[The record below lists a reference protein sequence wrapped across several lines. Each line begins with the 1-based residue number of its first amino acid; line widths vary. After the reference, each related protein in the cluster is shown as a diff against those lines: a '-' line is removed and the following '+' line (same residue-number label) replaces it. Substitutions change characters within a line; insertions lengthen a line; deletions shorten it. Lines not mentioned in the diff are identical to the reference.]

1 MSLQRSVD
9 HETIMGNILGT
20 SSSESNTDSQ
30 SRMLEKLQDIPLE
43 QLRDLLTS
51 QIDLEIQLKHKE
63 LVLLRQELSKIEAQM
78 LLMRKFF
85 EVPDNAKLQNEPDD
99 FTVKYFELLN
109 NSLTVSY
116 NELKRRQE
124 ILDNSGYDSLSYSCS
139 TDSKVTYGTG
149 LYNDPVGAVGSNY
162 GTANSSTCNTPIGH
176 GHVYRTRST
185 TSSLRPSSAYR
196 TPTPTGG
203 QYDGLVTPQPK
214 NLGCLYR
221 RTDGI
226 IVKLTCPECQ
236 RSDFSSAQGFLNHS
250 RIAHSKEFTSQDA
263 AALKCGEIIDSIKQ
277 DHQGETGLQSLLLR
291 NLDPAKNLNISQVYF
306 DTTSNSGNSPS
317 NTSVAKEKSRSP
329 RFVEK
334 PEVIEEKEST
344 SVESS
349 QLFQKITKSGK
360 INKAEYETLVADTKA
375 RVPNSH
381 LFDDEEDLEDD
392 SSSESKREPSSSETR
407 STFKRRKSR
416 GGINI
421 ITKSQQTEAN
431 ESGND
436 STTEELAGKGRPDD
450 KSQKANL
457 KSKEPRGKLEPKGT
471 NESNEQESKPESKSE
486 AKEKRKEKVVAPP
499 KEEVREKRK
508 RKRTLYAM

>member
-1 MSLQRSVD
+1 
-9 HETIMGNILGT
+9 MGNILGT
-20 SSSESNTDSQ
+20 TSSETNTDAQ
-30 SRMLEKLQDIPLE
+30 TRMLQKLHDIPLE
-43 QLRDLLTS
+43 QLRNLLTS

-85 EVPDNAKLQNEPDD
+85 EVPNNAKLQNEPDD

-124 ILDNSGYDSLSYSCS
+124 MLADSGYDTPSYGCN
-139 TDSKVTYGTG
+139 TDAKVTDGNG
-149 LYNDPVGAVGSNY
+149 LFNDRIGAASSNLDA
-162 GTANSSTCNTPIGH
+162 ANSSSYNTPIGH
-176 GHVYRTRST
+176 GHIYRTRST
-185 TSSLRPSSAYR
+185 TSSLRPSVLYR

-203 QYDGLVTPQPK
+203 QYDGQVTPQQK

-250 RIAHSKEFTSQDA
+250 RIAHATEFTSQDA

-306 DTTSNSGNSPS
+306 DTTSSSANSPT
-317 NTSVAKEKSRSP
+317 NTNSAKEKSRSP
-329 RFVEK
+329 RFVDK
-334 PEVIEEKEST
+334 PEIVEEKKPE
-344 SVESS
+344 SVETSK
-349 QLFQKITKSGK
+349 LFLKISRSGK
-360 INKAEYETLVADTKA
+360 MNKSEYENLVADAKSPI
-375 RVPNSH
+375 PNCH
-381 LFDDEEDLEDD
+381 LFDDEEDLEDI
-392 SSSESKREPSSSETR
+392 SSSETKGELSSSEPR

-421 ITKSQQTEAN
+421 ITKTQQPVITD
-431 ESGND
+431 SGNN
-436 STTEELAGKGRPDD
+436 STTEEVAEKGKPENEIQAQKD
-450 KSQKANL
+450 KL
-457 KSKEPRGKLEPKGT
+457 ESKEPTSVMESRNPS
-471 NESNEQESKPESKSE
+471 ESNESDSSLVLKTELNSE
-486 AKEKRKEKVVAPP
+486 QKQKVVEPP
-499 KEEVREKRK
+499 KEVREKRK
-508 RKRTLYAM
+508 RKRTLYAV